1 MDNNKVKLSTKLGF
15 LMLSSSENI
24 VHTFKNMYYLTFL
37 TMILQVDVA
46 IAGAMLAVGTVWD
59 AVNDPL
65 VALFCANHKFKNGE
79 KIRPYALYCCI
90 PWAIALILLFTNFHL
105 NTVGTIIVG
114 EIVYFAFE
122 MLYTFMDMP
131 YNSMAALVTKSDE
144 ERKSINAFRS
154 LGACV
159 GTALGSVAILPLVR
173 LFGGLRDHKIVN
185 FSDAPA
191 LFKTAIVMGVI
202 CVIGALSHY
211 FTSKEMVKSEN
222 KNEEKINLFQAY
234 KMLFNC
240 KSWVLNMC
248 IIICYGISN
257 TIVMQNI
264 NYYAAYVIGNSN
276 AATPILAVYLV
287 IALAVSVLAP
297 AIDKK
302 LGRKKAMLSAV
313 IVSIIGKIPFILS
326 PSTPAFIYINA
337 LSIGYGMTLVYVIF
351 NTNRNNIADIL
362 DVQNN
367 RRIDTLVAGGD
378 NLITKFSEA
387 VAIEIMSLA
396 LSIAGYNEALGFGQT
411 AQTISTINSMLGWI
425 PAILMIII
433 AIFALRLDTKKEYEE
448 SLAKKVK

>member
-1 MDNNKVKLSTKLGF
+1 MENNKVKLSTKLGF

-24 VHTFKNMYYLTFL
+24 VHSFKNMYYLTFL

-79 KIRPYALYCCI
+79 KIRPYALYCSI
-90 PWAIALILLFTNFHL
+90 PWAIALILLFTDFHL
-105 NTVGTIIVG
+105 NTIGTVIVG

-144 ERKSINAFRS
+144 ERKSINAYRS

-173 LFGGLRDHKIVN
+173 LFGGLRDHDIVN

-191 LFKTAIVMGVI
+191 LFKTAIIMGVI

-211 FTSKEMVKSEN
+211 FTSKEMIKSEN
-222 KNEEKINLFQAY
+222 EDEEKINIFQAY
-234 KMLFNC
+234 KMLFKC
-240 KSWVLNMC
+240 KSWVLNMSL
-248 IIICYGISN
+248 IICYGIIN

-264 NYYAAYVIGNSN
+264 NYYAAYVIGDSK

-287 IALAVSVLAP
+287 VALATSVLAP
-297 AIDKK
+297 VIDNK

-313 IVSIIGKIPFILS
+313 IVSVAGKIPFILS
-326 PSTPAFIYINA
+326 PSTPFFIYINA
-337 LSIGYGMTLVYVIF
+337 LTIGYGMTLVYVIF

-362 DVQNN
+362 EVQNN

-378 NLITKFSEA
+378 NLITKISEA
-387 VAIEIMSLA
+387 IAIEVMSLA
-396 LSIAGYNEALGFGQT
+396 LSVAGYNEALGFGQT
-411 AQTISTINSMLGWI
+411 TQTINTINSMLGWV
-425 PAILMIII
+425 PAIFMIII
-433 AIFALRLDTKKEYEE
+433 AVFALKLDTKKELEE
-448 SLAKKVK
+448 SIAKKK

>member
-1 MDNNKVKLSTKLGF
+1 MENNKVKLSTKLGF

-24 VHTFKNMYYLTFL
+24 VHSFKNMYYLTFL

-79 KIRPYALYCCI
+79 KIRPYALYCSI
-90 PWAIALILLFTNFHL
+90 PWAIALILLFTDFHL
-105 NTVGTIIVG
+105 NTVGTVIVG

-144 ERKSINAFRS
+144 ERKSINAYRS

-173 LFGGLRDHKIVN
+173 LFGGLRDHYIVN

-191 LFKTAIVMGVI
+191 LFKTAIIMGVI

-211 FTSKEMVKSEN
+211 FTSKEMIKSEN
-222 KNEEKINLFQAY
+222 EDEEKINIFQAY
-234 KMLFNC
+234 KMLFKC
-240 KSWVLNMC
+240 KSWVLNMSL
-248 IIICYGISN
+248 IICYGIIN

-264 NYYAAYVIGNSN
+264 NYYAAYVIGDSK

-287 IALAVSVLAP
+287 VALATSVLAP
-297 AIDKK
+297 VIDKK

-313 IVSIIGKIPFILS
+313 IVSVAGKIPFILS
-326 PSTPAFIYINA
+326 PSTPFFIYINA
-337 LSIGYGMTLVYVIF
+337 LTIGYGMTLVYVIF

-362 DVQNN
+362 EVQNN

-378 NLITKFSEA
+378 NLITKISEA
-387 VAIEIMSLA
+387 IAIEVMSLA
-396 LSIAGYNEALGFGQT
+396 LSVAGYNEALGFGQT
-411 AQTISTINSMLGWI
+411 TQTINTINSMLGWV
-425 PAILMIII
+425 PAIFMIII
-433 AIFALRLDTKKEYEE
+433 AVFALKLDTKKELEE
-448 SLAKKVK
+448 SIAKKK